1 MKNADKLIFVINFMW
16 NLVFLLD
23 KVLIFP
29 VFLKF
34 MLRGIKEIFI
44 QLFFISIKFR
54 VWLFQLRKQQKPKC

>member
-1 MKNADKLIFVINFMW
+1 MKNADNLIFVINFMW

-44 QLFFISIKFR
+44 QLFFYLYKMFVFDYSN
-54 VWLFQLRKQQKPKC
+54 

>member
-1 MKNADKLIFVINFMW
+1 MKNADNLIFVINFMW

-44 QLFFISIKFR
+44 QLFSYLYKMFVFDYSN
-54 VWLFQLRKQQKPKC
+54 

>member
-44 QLFFISIKFR
+44 QLFSYLYKMFVFDYSN
-54 VWLFQLRKQQKPKC
+54 

>member
-1 MKNADKLIFVINFMW
+1 MKNADNLIFVINFMW

-44 QLFFISIKFR
+44 QLFFYLYKMF
-54 VWLFQLRKQQKPKC
+54 LFDYSN